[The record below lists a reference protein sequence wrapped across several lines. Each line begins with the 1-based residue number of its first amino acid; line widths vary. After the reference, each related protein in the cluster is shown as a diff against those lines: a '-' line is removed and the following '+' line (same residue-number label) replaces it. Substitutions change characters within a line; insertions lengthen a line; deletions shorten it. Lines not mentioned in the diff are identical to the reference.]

1 MNCLPK
7 DLCDSLLRD
16 FLKTS
21 WGTVKTLVEKAVS
34 NKQQVKNHR
43 TVNLFRFANGKRVN
57 VPFEGNYFF
66 LRGSVEYTNPQLTV
80 EEVQG
85 VIGTRLLEA
94 CGNHFTE
101 KGLHTPIDDDI
112 AALYEAL
119 QKPPQGYIVPFLL
132 NTDDVEADRYSMN
145 PLKQS
150 LVKSGQSAFPAAY
163 VKTDRLKV
171 DEEFVRKYDGTLI
184 SKGEAELIKSC
195 LSSESSYLDFVDK
208 VKYSQLEELSR
219 FFRMNLSLY
228 ALRMPISTLQA
239 ENKDGLLH
247 YIISES
253 HRDYEAISEAYTCM
267 GRSMTKRT
275 TLLTIPHS
283 KKGYGSKRAAR
294 GRIHFADSQLQ
305 DISVKY
311 KDTKLYPN
319 AVDPEDIA
327 VAEGNDDFSVS
338 GEKLSDYSF
347 KETPSSPQFF
357 LYSIGSPEDAALW
370 HGVGE
375 FASSQLLQ
383 SYTSARKACKEGKL
397 IKNIQEKFGIKV
409 DVPLQFNLA
418 PEGMWSHPVHRNI
431 DASIGSVENVS
442 DLAVRGMRLEYMSR
456 FK

>member
-1 MNCLPK
+1 MPDDICYN
-7 DLCDSLLRD
+7 LLKD
-16 FLKTS
+16 FLKNS
-21 WGTVKTLVEKAVS
+21 WPTIKALVDKASSVKQEKNQRKIS
-34 NKQQVKNHR
+34 
-43 TVNLFRFANGKRVN
+43 LFQFVDGKRVN

-85 VIGTRLLEA
+85 VIGLRLLEA
-94 CGNHFTE
+94 CSNYFLE
-101 KGLHTPIDDDI
+101 AGLHTPQ
-112 AALYEAL
+112 EADFKQL
-119 QKPPQGYIVPFLL
+119 CEVVKKPPQGYIVPYLL

-145 PLKQS
+145 PLKKS
-150 LVKSGQSAFPAAY
+150 LVTSGQSSFPAAY
-163 VKTDRLKV
+163 VKTDQLKV

-184 SKGEAELIKSC
+184 SKKEAELIA
-195 LSSESSYLDFVDK
+195 SSLRATSSYLDFVDM
-208 VKYSQLEELSR
+208 VKYTQLEELSK
-219 FFRMNLSLY
+219 FYGINLSLY
-228 ALRMPISTLQA
+228 AHRMPISTLQA

-253 HRDYEAISEAYTCM
+253 HRDYEAINEAYSCM

-294 GRIHFADSQLQ
+294 GRIHFADNRLQ
-305 DISVKY
+305 DVVVKY
-311 KDTKLYPN
+311 KNTKLYPN

-327 VAEGNDDFSVS
+327 VAEGTDEFTVS

-383 SYTSARKACKEGKL
+383 SYSSARKACKEGKL
-397 IKNIQEKFGIKV
+397 IKNITQKFGIRV
-409 DVPLQFNLA
+409 EVPLQFNLA

-431 DASIGSVENVS
+431 DASIGSVENLA
-442 DLAVRGMRLEYMSR
+442 DIAVRGMKLEYLSK